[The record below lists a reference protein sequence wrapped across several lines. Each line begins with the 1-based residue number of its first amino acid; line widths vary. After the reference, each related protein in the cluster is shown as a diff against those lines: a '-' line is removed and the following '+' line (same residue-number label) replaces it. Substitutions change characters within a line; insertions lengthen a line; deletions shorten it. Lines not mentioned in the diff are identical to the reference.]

1 MILELVDEAVRNGA
15 RQRRA
20 CEVLG
25 ISVRTVQR
33 WRRDGGED
41 RRRGPRT
48 KPPNALTPA
57 ERQAVLDIANGPQYR
72 GLTPH
77 QIVPQLA
84 DQGTYLASE
93 STFYRI
99 LHQHD
104 QLAHRQRSRPVT
116 HRRPAEHKADGPC
129 QVWSWDITYLR
140 SPVRGKFYY
149 LYMIVDVWSRKVVGW
164 EVHDRECTELATEL
178 FCTTCA
184 DLDVDAR
191 GLVFHADNG
200 SPMKGSTLL
209 ATLQQLGVVASF
221 NRPSVRDDNP
231 YSEALFRTV
240 KYRPDF
246 PDGPFTDL
254 DDARAWVDAFVDWY
268 NGEHLHSALR
278 FVTPDDRHF
287 GRQDDILGH
296 RHEVYEQARQQNPE
310 RWSQGT
316 RNWTPRGAVYLNPRK
331 EDAKTDE
338 RAAA

>member
-33 WRRDGGED
+33 WRRDGGGD

-57 ERQAVLDIANGPQYR
+57 ERQAVLDIANAPQYR
-72 GLTPH
+72 DLTPH
-77 QIVPQLA
+77 QIVPRLA

-99 LHQHD
+99 LRQHA
-104 QLAHRQRSRPVT
+104 QLTHRQRSRPAT
-116 HRRPAEHKADGPC
+116 HRRPAEYKADGPC
-129 QVWSWDITYLR
+129 QIWSWDITYLK

-164 EVHDRECTELATEL
+164 EVHDRECTELASEL
-178 FCTTCA
+178 FCATCA
-184 DLDVDAR
+184 ELDLDAE

-221 NRPSVRDDNP
+221 NRPNVRDDNP

-246 PDGPFTDL
+246 PDGPFAGL
-254 DDARAWVDAFVDWY
+254 DDARAWVDAFVAWY

-287 GRQDDILGH
+287 GRQDDILER
-296 RHEVYEQARQQNPE
+296 RHKVYEMARRQNPE

-316 RNWTPRGAVYLNPRK
+316 RNWTPVETVYLNPRK
-331 EDAKTDE
+331 EDAESDQ